1 MDRTNSALLI
11 KNVTQ
16 WLVILNSSDQYQ
28 AFWGKQACIYLV
40 CTWCVLWVGHQAARC
55 CAKRGTKLNF
65 HTYIFIE
72 CPKRMGGAKLLPL
85 ETHVV
90 LPRTGAVKE
99 KLPRAFSSLGRAE
112 ITWGLI
118 PCSQRLGVRTT
129 LDSISND
136 IMCIKNCKNENSWC
150 VERWWEAPLL
160 LGFPK
165 VSETSFGVV
174 TLIVIKEGLRRQ
186 LVL

>member
-1 MDRTNSALLI
+1 MTRHSEQLRPVPSFLRKTSMYLSCLYLMRPLGWSPGGTLLCKARHKAEFPYVHLYRVSEAYGRCQTAASRNWCCSSQNRSGEGKAPTSVFI
-11 KNVTQ
+11 LGKG
-16 WLVILNSSDQYQ
+16 WDLVS
-28 AFWGKQACIYLV
+28 W
-40 CTWCVLWVGHQAARC
+40 H
-55 CAKRGTKLNF
+55 
-65 HTYIFIE
+65 
-72 CPKRMGGAKLLPL
+72 
-85 ETHVV
+85 
-90 LPRTGAVKE
+90 
-99 KLPRAFSSLGRAE
+99 